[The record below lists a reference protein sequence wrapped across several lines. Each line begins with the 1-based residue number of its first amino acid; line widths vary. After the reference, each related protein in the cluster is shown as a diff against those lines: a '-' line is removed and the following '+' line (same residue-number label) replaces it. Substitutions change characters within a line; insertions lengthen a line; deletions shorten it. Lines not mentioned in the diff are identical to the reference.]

1 MKLISLSKMK
11 MENLAKGGVFS
22 FKLWGHSARPRCK
35 ALCLW
40 QTVRMRKTLR
50 QEQNRPRFYFL
61 FFCAKESNSPR
72 FLIVQP

>member
-35 ALCLW
+35 
-40 QTVRMRKTLR
+40 TVRMRKTLR